1 MTIQTDNTSASA
13 TSPASL
19 SSAESTPIEAL
30 SVVPVQQTQRFATL
44 PRVIARWTGL
54 VLALLMLALILL
66 WAVAPSWFTSE
77 DPLLGVGADRLL
89 PPSAD
94 HFFGTD
100 QFGRDV
106 YTRVVYGAWLSVSGV
121 VIAVVLSLVVGT
133 FLGLI
138 AGFVGGWL
146 DDVIMR
152 LGDVMLAIPAILLS
166 MAVITALGG
175 GTLEVAIAVG
185 IASIASIAR
194 TMRSE
199 VLRVRTAGYVDA
211 ARAGGV
217 RWYSILARHVLPNSR
232 GPVIV
237 LSTVEFGTALLAIA
251 ALSFLGYGATPPT
264 PEWGAMISE
273 GRDFLATAWW
283 LTTIP
288 GLLVV
293 LIVLSVNQIAREV
306 GTSRRFG

>member
-1 MTIQTDNTSASA
+1 M
-13 TSPASL
+13 SL
-19 SSAESTPIEAL
+19 FTKEN
-30 SVVPVQQTQRFATL
+30 VVPVDTAVAIDVPIGTDDEGASLRGR
-44 PRVIARWTGL
+44 PRTASRLIGRYAGVSIACIILL
-54 VLALLMLALILL
+54 VVLL
-66 WAVAPSWFTSE
+66 WALAPGWFTSS
-77 DPLLGVGADRLL
+77 DPLIGAGADRLL
-89 PPSAD
+89 PPSAE
-94 HFFGTD
+94 HIFGTD

-106 YTRVVYGAWLSVSGV
+106 YARLVHGAWLSISGV
-121 VIAVVLSLVVGT
+121 LIAVALALVVGSL
-133 FLGLI
+133 LGLL

-152 LGDVMLAIPAILLS
+152 LGDVMLAIPSILLS

-175 GTLEVAIAVG
+175 GTVMIAIAVG
-185 IASIASIAR
+185 IASIATVAR

-211 ARAGGV
+211 ARASGV
-217 RWYSILARHVLPNSR
+217 RWYTILWRHVLPNSR

-237 LSTVEFGTALLAIA
+237 LTTVEFGTALLAIA
-251 ALSFLGYGATPPT
+251 ALSFLGYGAPPPA

-283 LTTIP
+283 LTTLP

-293 LIVLSVNQIAREV
+293 VIVLSVNQIARFTGSSE
-306 GTSRRFG
+306 RNR

>member
-1 MTIQTDNTSASA
+1 M
-13 TSPASL
+13 SL
-19 SSAESTPIEAL
+19 FTRENA
-30 SVVPVQQTQRFATL
+30 VVPVDTGVALESALAPAAEGAPSARRRPRTL
-44 PRVIARWTGL
+44 AQVTRRYAGVAIASLILL
-54 VLALLMLALILL
+54 VVLL
-66 WAVAPSWFTSE
+66 WAVVPGLFTGS
-77 DPLLGVGADRLL
+77 DPLVGTGADRLL
-89 PPSAD
+89 PPSAE
-94 HFFGTD
+94 HLFGTD

-106 YTRVVYGAWLSVSGV
+106 YTRIVHGAWLSISGV
-121 VIAVVLSLVVGT
+121 LIAVALALVVGSL
-133 FLGLI
+133 LGLL

-152 LGDVMLAIPAILLS
+152 LGDVMLAIPSILLS

-175 GTLEVAIAVG
+175 GTVMIAIAVG
-185 IASIASIAR
+185 IASIATVAR

-211 ARAGGV
+211 ARASGV
-217 RWYSILARHVLPNSR
+217 RWYTILWRHVLPNSR

-237 LSTVEFGTALLAIA
+237 LMTVEFGTALLAIA
-251 ALSFLGYGATPPT
+251 ALSFLGYGAPPPS

-283 LTTIP
+283 LTTLP

-293 LIVLSVNQIAREV
+293 VIVLSVNQIARFA
-306 GTSRRFG
+306 GTSGRTR